1 MFPYLK
7 GSMGTFIAKNL
18 LYYLVPKGLLLWVMP
33 GLINEFMYM
42 NFNLIIIIRLFP
54 PRNPVFITSL
64 LYLYMI
70 TFISLKMLV
79 SLLILGK
86 AK

>member
-1 MFPYLK
+1 
-7 GSMGTFIAKNL
+7 MGTFIAKNL
-18 LYYLVPKGLLLWVMP
+18 LYYLVAKGLLLWVMP